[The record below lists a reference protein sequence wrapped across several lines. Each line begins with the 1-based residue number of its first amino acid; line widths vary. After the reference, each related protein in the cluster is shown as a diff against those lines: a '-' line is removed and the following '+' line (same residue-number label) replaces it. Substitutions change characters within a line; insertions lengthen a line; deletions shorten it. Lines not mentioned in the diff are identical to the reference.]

1 MAPQHDDTEAH
12 NEEAE
17 AFRTEEALRLVKA
30 FRNVESAA
38 VREALIVIAEHLGGS
53 KESLQ

>member
-1 MAPQHDDTEAH
+1 MMPEQDDTEAH
-12 NEEAE
+12 HEEAI
-17 AFRTEEALRLVKA
+17 RTEEALRLVKA
-30 FRNVESAA
+30 FRNVENRA